1 MKAIYA
7 FLAWHAA
14 GHGTMLIPPA
24 REAGVNTTPGNRGAC
39 ENGACMWFNQGCTIG
54 CDCNEDNDFKN
65 FFSSECNTTQNATV
79 NDPEY
84 RTFNIHNQAV
94 YPYPSD
100 WSYYHP
106 WRAPGTAKL
115 LNPCGLSGGSTK
127 NNDVA
132 GGYGWDTIVG
142 VQGYPGTSLP
152 PVKYKTI
159 WQRGTNVE
167 VAWGIA
173 ANHGGGYQYRLC
185 PKESDLTEECFQKN
199 PLSFSQKT
207 QVLKWMNGDWLLIN
221 ATLVPVED
229 STWMKNPI
237 PACDDPSGGFK
248 GTNCDNN
255 PTFPPPRG
263 CNETCWG
270 YQPCY
275 YGEFPDGC
283 PGPIKTTE
291 IPAIYD
297 TVHIPIDLTPGDY
310 VVGFRWDCEH
320 TPQVWSSCGDV
331 TIVDAY
337 KTD

>member
-7 FLAWHAA
+7 FVAWHVA

-24 REAGVNTTPGNRGAC
+24 REAGANTTPGNRGAC

-54 CDCNEDNDFKN
+54 CDCNEDNDLAN
-65 FFSSECNTTQNATV
+65 FFKSECNTTQKAIV

-84 RTFNIHNQAV
+84 RTFNIHNQAS

-127 NNDVA
+127 NNDIA

-159 WQRGTNVE
+159 WQRGSNVE

-207 QVLKWMNGDWLLIN
+207 QILKWMNGDWLLIN

-248 GTNCDNN
+248 GTNCENN
-255 PTFPPPRG
+255 PTFPPPQG

-283 PGPIKTTE
+283 PGPIKTKE

-337 KTD
+337 ETD

>member
-1 MKAIYA
+1 MKAIYV

-24 REAGVNTTPGNRGAC
+24 REAGANTTPGNRGPC
-39 ENGACMWFNQGCTIG
+39 ENGACIWFSQGCTIG
-54 CDCNEDNDFKN
+54 CNCNEDNDPDTFFK
-65 FFSSECNTTQNATV
+65 SGCNTTQNATV

-106 WRAPGTAKL
+106 WRAPGTAKV

-127 NNDVA
+127 NNDIA
-132 GGYGWDTIVG
+132 GGYGKYTIVG

-152 PVKYKTI
+152 PVTYKTI

-167 VAWGIA
+167 VAWGIS

-229 STWMKNPI
+229 SIWMKNPI

-255 PTFPPPRG
+255 PTFPPPPG

-275 YGEFPDGC
+275 YDEFPDGC

-297 TVHIPIDLTPGDY
+297 TVHIPIDLAPGDY
-310 VVGFRWDCEH
+310 VVGFRWDCEQ

-331 TIVDAY
+331 TIIDAY

>member
-1 MKAIYA
+1 MKGVYA
-7 FLAWHAA
+7 FLAWHAT

-24 REAGVNTTPGNRGAC
+24 REAGATTTPGNHGPC
-39 ENGACMWFNQGCTIG
+39 ENGACIWFSQGCTIG
-54 CDCNEDNDFKN
+54 CDCNEDNDPATFYK
-65 FFSSECNTTQNATV
+65 SGCNTTQKAIV

-84 RTFNIHNQAV
+84 RTFNIYNQAV
-94 YPYPSD
+94 YPYLSD

-106 WRAPGTAKL
+106 WRAPGTAKV

-127 NNDVA
+127 NNDIA
-132 GGYGWDTIVG
+132 GGYGKYTIVG
-142 VQGYPGTSLP
+142 VQGYPGTKLP
-152 PVKYKTI
+152 PVNYKTI
-159 WQRGTNVE
+159 WQRGTDVE
-167 VAWGIA
+167 VGWGIS

-199 PLSFSQKT
+199 PLNFSQNT
-207 QVLKWMNGDWLLIN
+207 QVLQWMNGDWLQID
-221 ATLVPVED
+221 ATVVSVGD

-255 PTFPPPRG
+255 PTFPPPKG

-275 YGEFPDGC
+275 YNEFPDGC

-297 TVHIPIDLTPGDY
+297 IVHIPNDLTPGDY
-310 VVGFRWDCEH
+310 VVGFRWDCEQ
-320 TPQVWSSCGDV
+320 TPQVWSNCGDV
-331 TIVDAY
+331 TIVDTHE
-337 KTD
+337 TD